1 MTIRGLCVPSMG
13 ENQKGFKSPVYR
25 MNIRKMKRTT
35 RSQLREGDRAWGG
48 RLWESHQPTNRN
60 LIRGRRNGT
69 SWHNT
74 AKFPHFVSAPH
85 SRVADTCFACSG
97 GKWGG
102 WVAEV
107 FAITWGDLSGFASR
121 ESGERPAWKHVG

>member
-1 MTIRGLCVPSMG
+1 MGKPSAD
-13 ENQKGFKSPVYR
+13 EQKPH
-25 MNIRKMKRTT
+25 T
-35 RSQLREGDRAWGG
+35 R
-48 RLWESHQPTNRN
+48 PTEWNE
-60 LIRGRRNGT
+60 L
-69 SWHNT
+69 
-74 AKFPHFVSAPH
+74 AQH
-85 SRVADTCFACSG
+85 SKIPSFSSG